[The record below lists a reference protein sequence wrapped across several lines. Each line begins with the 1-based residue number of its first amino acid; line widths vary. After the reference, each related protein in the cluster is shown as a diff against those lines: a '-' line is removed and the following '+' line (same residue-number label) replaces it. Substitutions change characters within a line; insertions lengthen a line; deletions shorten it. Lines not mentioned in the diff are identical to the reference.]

1 MSKASVI
8 LALLTTAAMASPTAV
23 KQPEVLPLG
32 TAATYTSKEDKAILD
47 NAKTAPTEADKS
59 KETINDAKT
68 SLEQS
73 AKPDEQKADSTKV
86 ASIAIDGTVKMTEEK
101 AASDDKD
108 FEAKALE
115 VGESSHHGEMKVA
128 EAVTS
133 SSLSPAQQ
141 ADIEKIMINLI
152 EKNPEI
158 LVKAIQNYSEQQQKE
173 MLKKEAEKMSKFKD
187 DLLIDNTAIIG
198 GNPNGAV
205 KLVVFA
211 DPNCP
216 HCRHFEANLSEIKGL
231 YSNLKIYLRP
241 WPIMGKESA
250 DVVTGLMAAAKQ
262 GYDKYDSIAMR
273 IASSNEKMD
282 KPKFLK
288 LSKELG
294 LDTKKLQKAMDSEEV
309 RKEIKSNHELAVK
322 IGLDATPTIVM
333 FDAEGAHIIIP
344 GDKESLKKSL
354 TDAKA

>member
-1 MSKASVI
+1 MSKAFLI
-8 LALLTTAAMASPTAV
+8 LALLTTVVIASPPAV
-23 KQPEVLPLG
+23 KQPEVLPL
-32 TAATYTSKEDKAILD
+32 AAAGASMPKEDKAILD
-47 NAKTAPTEADKS
+47 IAKTASSETDTSKS
-59 KETINDAKT
+59 VANDAHA
-68 SLEQS
+68 SLQQS
-73 AKPDEQKADSTKV
+73 AKADTPKAEPLKV
-86 ASIAIDGTVKMTEEK
+86 ASIATDGTVKMTEEK
-101 AASDDKD
+101 AGSDDKD

-115 VGESSHHGEMKVA
+115 AGETSKVGEMKTA
-128 EAVTS
+128 EAAPA

-141 ADIEKIMINLI
+141 ADVEKIMINLI

-173 MLKKEAEKMSKFKD
+173 LLKKEAEKMSKFKD
-187 DLLIDNTAIIG
+187 DLLTDNTAIIG
-198 GNPNGAV
+198 GNPNGAI

-250 DVVTGLMAAAKQ
+250 DVVTGLMAVAKQ

-309 RKEIKSNHELAVK
+309 RQEIKSNHELAVK

-333 FDAEGAHIIIP
+333 FDADGAHIIVP

>member
-1 MSKASVI
+1 MSKASLI
-8 LALLTTAAMASPTAV
+8 LALLAPVAMASPNMA
-23 KQPEVLPLG
+23 KQAEDLLNSGVG
-32 TAATYTSKEDKAILD
+32 SDKVITDTTKTAANEG
-47 NAKTAPTEADKS
+47 DKS
-59 KETINDAKT
+59 KAPLKDTRAT
-68 SLEQS
+68 PEQS
-73 AKPDEQKADSTKV
+73 AKNEDQKTV
-86 ASIAIDGTVKMTEEK
+86 TSIATDGTVKMAEEK
-101 AASDDKD
+101 AEPTDDKD
-108 FEAKALE
+108 FEVKALE
-115 VGESSHHGEMKVA
+115 GGEIFNAQAGKAIEGAAPSSF
-128 EAVTS
+128 T
-133 SSLSPAQQ
+133 PAQQ
-141 ADIEKIMINLI
+141 ADIEKIMLNLV

-158 LVKAIQNYSEQQQKE
+158 LVKAIQNYGEQQQKE
-173 MLKKEAEKMSKFKD
+173 MLKKEAEKMAKFKD
-187 DLLIDNTAIIG
+187 DLLTDSTAIIG

-205 KLVVFA
+205 KLIVFA

-262 GYDKYDSIAMR
+262 GYDKYESIAMR

-282 KPKFLK
+282 KQKFLK
-288 LSKELG
+288 ISKELG
-294 LDTKKLQKAMDSEEV
+294 LDAKKLQKAMDSEEV

-333 FDAEGAHIIIP
+333 FDADGAHILIP

-354 TDAKA
+354 ADAKA